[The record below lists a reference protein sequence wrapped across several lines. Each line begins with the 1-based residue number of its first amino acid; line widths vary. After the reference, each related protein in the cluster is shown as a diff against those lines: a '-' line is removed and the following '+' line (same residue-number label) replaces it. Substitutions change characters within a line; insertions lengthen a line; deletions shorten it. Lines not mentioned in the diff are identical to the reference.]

1 MVHFKDRKEAGILLA
16 DKLKDIKEAIVLPL
30 PRGGVVLGVEIAK
43 ILGSELDLMIVRKI
57 GHPYQ
62 PEYAIGAINEIG
74 EMIGNEEALIQV
86 DKMWL
91 QRIIES
97 ERREA
102 VNRRNKY
109 LKGRQRI
116 SLQDKNVILVDD
128 GIATGLSMALAARM
142 ARKMGAK
149 KIIIAVP
156 VAPEGAVRML
166 SQYADEIV
174 TLEVAAEDA
183 FLGAVGAYY
192 DDFRQVEDEEVIE
205 LLKEEGGRQKDE

>member
-16 DKLKDIKEAIVLPL
+16 DKLKEEKGAVVLPL

-43 ILGSELDLMIVRKI
+43 KLGSELDLMIVRKI

-74 EMIGNEEALIQV
+74 EMIGNEEALNQV

-91 QRIIES
+91 QRIVES
-97 ERREA
+97 ERKEA
-102 VNRRNKY
+102 FERRQKY
-109 LKGRQRI
+109 LKGKQRI
-116 SLQDKNVILVDD
+116 NLQGKNVILVDD

-149 KIIIAVP
+149 KIIVAVP
-156 VAPEGAVRML
+156 VVAESAARML
-166 SQYADEIV
+166 SKYADEIV
-174 TLEVAAEDA
+174 ALEIAEDDS

-205 LLKEEGGRQKDE
+205 LLKSQG